1 MNSEVLP
8 SIEVVLAS
16 ASKQLADVSDSPLLD
31 AKVLLADV
39 FEQTLTYLIT
49 WHDKQLTEVQ
59 LSAFQQMLDRRLA
72 GEPIAYI
79 VGVKEFWSLPF
90 FVAPSTLIPRPDT
103 ETLIELVLANH
114 QANHQPNYSP
124 NHDKG
129 NLQLLDL
136 GTGTGAIAL
145 ALASENPSWQVQAVD
160 FNPDAVKLA
169 QRNAQHLALNHVK
182 IYQSDWFSEVNA
194 QSNEDKFDII
204 VSNPPYIDEADPHL
218 VAGDVRFEP
227 KSALVADNQGL
238 ADIEHIV
245 SEAKSYLASGG
256 AIYLEHGYQQGQ
268 AVRGILIANGYQN
281 AQTEQDLAGNDRIT
295 WACLA

>member
-1 MNSEVLP
+1 MEAILT
-8 SIEVVLAS
+8 S
-16 ASKQLADVSDSPLLD
+16 ASQQLADVSDSPLLD

-39 FEQTLTYLIT
+39 LEQTLTYLIT
-49 WHDKQLTEVQ
+49 WHDKPLTEVQ
-59 LSAFQQMLDRRLA
+59 LSVFQQMLERRLA

-114 QANHQPNYSP
+114 
-124 NHDKG
+124 DKD

-145 ALASENPSWQVQAVD
+145 ALASENPSWHVQAVD
-160 FNPDAVKLA
+160 FNPDAVTLA
-169 QRNAQHLALNHVK
+169 QRNAQHLALTHVK
-182 IYQSDWFSEVNA
+182 IYQSDWFSAVNV
-194 QSNEDKFDII
+194 QSEEDKFDII

-227 KSALVADNQGL
+227 KSALVANNQGL

-245 SEAKSYLASGG
+245 SEAKSYLVSGG
-256 AIYLEHGYQQGQ
+256 AIYLEHGYQQGA
-268 AVRGILIANGYQN
+268 AVRDILTANGYQN

>member
-1 MNSEVLP
+1 MKNNILP
-8 SIEVVLAS
+8 TIASVLAS
-16 ASKQLADVSDSPLLD
+16 ASKQLADVSDSALLD

-39 FEQTLTYLIT
+39 FEQNLTYLIT
-49 WHDKQLTEVQ
+49 WHDKQLTENQ
-59 LSAFQQMLDRRLA
+59 LSAFNQMLDRRLA

-103 ETLIELVLANH
+103 ETLIELVLAH
-114 QANHQPNYSP
+114 HP
-124 NHDKG
+124 HDHSQK
-129 NLQLLDL
+129 NLRLLDL

-145 ALASENPSWQVQAVD
+145 ALASENPNWRIHAVD
-160 FNPDAVKLA
+160 FNSDAVTLA
-169 QRNAQHLALNHVK
+169 QRNAENLALTNVE
-182 IYQSDWFSEVNA
+182 IYQSDWFSAVSAASTDSA
-194 QSNEDKFDII
+194 QNSELKFDII

-218 VAGDVRFEP
+218 IEGDVRFEP

-245 SEAKSYLASGG
+245 SQGKQFLASGG
-256 AIYLEHGYQQGQ
+256 AIYLEHGYQQGKR
-268 AVRGILIANGYQN
+268 VRDILTANGYQN

>member
-8 SIEVVLAS
+8 TIEVVLTS

-31 AKVLLADV
+31 AKVLLADAL
-39 FEQTLTYLIT
+39 EQTLTYLIT
-49 WHDKQLTEVQ
+49 WHDKPLTEAQ

-114 QANHQPNYSP
+114 SS
-124 NHDKG
+124 NHDTG
-129 NLQLLDL
+129 NLRLLDL

-145 ALASENPSWQVQAVD
+145 ALASENPSWQVHAVD

-169 QRNAQHLALNHVK
+169 QRNAENLALNHVK
-182 IYQSDWFSEVNA
+182 IYQSDWFSAVNA

-245 SEAKSYLASGG
+245 CEAKNYLASGG
-256 AIYLEHGYQQGQ
+256 AIYLEHGYQQGA
-268 AVRGILIANGYQN
+268 AVRDILTANGYQN
-281 AQTEQDLAGNDRIT
+281 ALTEQDLAGNDRIT

>member
-8 SIEVVLAS
+8 TIEAILTS
-16 ASKQLADVSDSPLLD
+16 ASQQLADVSDSPLLD

-39 FEQTLTYLIT
+39 LEQTLTYLIT
-49 WHDKQLTEVQ
+49 WHDKPLTEVQ
-59 LSAFQQMLDRRLA
+59 LSVFQQMLERRLA

-114 QANHQPNYSP
+114 
-124 NHDKG
+124 DKD

-145 ALASENPSWQVQAVD
+145 ALASENPSWHVQAVD
-160 FNPDAVKLA
+160 FNPDAVTLA
-169 QRNAQHLALNHVK
+169 QRNAQHLALTHVK
-182 IYQSDWFSEVNA
+182 IYQSDWFSAVNV
-194 QSNEDKFDII
+194 QSEEDKFDII

-227 KSALVADNQGL
+227 KSALVANNQGL

-245 SEAKSYLASGG
+245 SEAKSYLVSGG
-256 AIYLEHGYQQGQ
+256 AIYLEHGYQQGA
-268 AVRGILIANGYQN
+268 AVRDILTANGYQN

>member
-1 MNSEVLP
+1 M
-8 SIEVVLAS
+8 EVVLAS

-31 AKVLLADV
+31 AKVLLADAL
-39 FEQTLTYLIT
+39 EQTLTYLIT
-49 WHDKQLTEVQ
+49 WHDKPLTEGQ

-114 QANHQPNYSP
+114 QVNHSS
-124 NHDKG
+124 NHDKD
-129 NLQLLDL
+129 NLRLLDL

-160 FNPDAVKLA
+160 FNPDAIKLA
-169 QRNAQHLALNHVK
+169 QRNAQHLALTQVK
-182 IYQSDWFSEVNA
+182 IYQSDWFSTVNG

-245 SEAKSYLASGG
+245 CEAKNYLANGG
-256 AIYLEHGYQQGQ
+256 AIYLEHGYQQGA
-268 AVRGILIANGYQN
+268 AVRDILTANGYQN
-281 AQTEQDLAGNDRIT
+281 AQTEQDLAGNERIT

>member
-1 MNSEVLP
+1 MNSEALL
-8 SIEVVLAS
+8 SIEAVLAS

-31 AKVLLADV
+31 AKVLLADAL
-39 FEQTLTYLIT
+39 EQTLTYLIT
-49 WHDKQLTEVQ
+49 WHDKPLTETQ

-114 QANHQPNYSP
+114 QAGHQPNH
-124 NHDKG
+124 NKTDVR
-129 NLQLLDL
+129 LLDL

-160 FNPDAVKLA
+160 FNADAVKLA
-169 QRNAQHLALNHVK
+169 QRNAENLALNHVK
-182 IYQSDWFSEVNA
+182 IYKSDWFSAVSA

-227 KSALVADNQGL
+227 KSALVANNQGL

-245 SEAKSYLASGG
+245 SEAKNYLASGG

-268 AVRGILIANGYQN
+268 AVRDILNANGYQN
-281 AQTEQDLAGNDRIT
+281 SQTEQDLAGNDRIT